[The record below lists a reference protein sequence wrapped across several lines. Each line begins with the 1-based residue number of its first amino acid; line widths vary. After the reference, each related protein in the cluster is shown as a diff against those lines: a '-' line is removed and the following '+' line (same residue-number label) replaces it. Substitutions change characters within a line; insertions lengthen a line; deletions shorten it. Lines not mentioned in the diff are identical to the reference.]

1 MSLFC
6 RQRTEKKFVLKCFL
20 DCIAFLAQV
29 TGIWFISNQSMMG
42 AVSLILISFGWWQ
55 NFVADKDS
63 QIKFVQ
69 FLGQVKG
76 RIQNSKKFTFT
87 FVSILKILTFFTCMI
102 FMVHVNDNSMESLF
116 SRFSEAF
123 NVHPLNVTETSPLVE
138 SKMMDELDLKLFD
151 GHVFLREV
159 IKVMSSST
167 FPLVVLAVHIV
178 SSYLVFYLGKQSCKI
193 LIQMIG

>member
-1 MSLFC
+1 MSLLC
-6 RQRTEKKFVLKCFL
+6 RQKTEGKFVLKCFL
-20 DCIAFLAQV
+20 DCIAILAQGA
-29 TGIWFISNQSMMG
+29 GIWFISNQSSMG
-42 AVSLILISFGWWQ
+42 ALSLVLISFGWWQ

-63 QIKFVQ
+63 HFKFIQ

-87 FVSILKILTFFTCMI
+87 FISILKILTFFTCMI
-102 FMVHVNDNSMESLF
+102 FVVHCNDNSMESLF
-116 SRFSEAF
+116 LHFSEAF
-123 NVHPLNVTETSPLVE
+123 NDHPLNVTETSPIVE
-138 SKMMDELDLKLFD
+138 SRMMDDLDLKLFD
-151 GHVFLREV
+151 GHIFLREV

-167 FPLVVLAVHIV
+167 FPLKVLVVHIV